1 MRYLIIILI
10 YLIGASSCVK
20 HWSEEESK
28 EFIND
33 CLVVQ
38 GVEEVCLCV
47 LDCLEKEYDNYKT
60 VLINV
65 PKSELGGGVEKCLQK
80 CKQ

>member
-20 HWSEEESK
+20 RWSEEESK

-33 CLVVQ
+33 CLVMQ

-47 LDCLEKEYDNYKT
+47 LACLEKEYDNYKT

-65 PKSELGGGVEKCLQK
+65 PKLELDRGVEKCLQK